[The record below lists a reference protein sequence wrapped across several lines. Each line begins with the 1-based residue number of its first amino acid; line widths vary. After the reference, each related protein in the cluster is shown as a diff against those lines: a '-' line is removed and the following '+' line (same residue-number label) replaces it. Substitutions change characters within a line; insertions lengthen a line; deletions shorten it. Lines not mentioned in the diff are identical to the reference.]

1 MNLADDVAGV
11 APAPSPRIGQTWME
25 PLGIF
30 IYKAFL
36 LTGRQKPLLN
46 PTGPQNNF
54 SQFVGNSGNVI
65 LRSYV

>member
-11 APAPSPRIGQTWME
+11 APVPSPRIGQTWME

-30 IYKAFL
+30 IYKAFCL
-36 LTGRQKPLLN
+36 QKLLLN
-46 PTGPQNNF
+46 PTIPQNNF
-54 SQFVGNSGNVI
+54 SQFVGNSGNDI